1 MVIAVRC
8 PEEKCRKYQLVEDAD
23 RGKVVACLIC
33 KAAIRVPGTDPTGL
47 PKATPLPPAPST
59 APANLPRARPL

>member
-33 KAAIRVPGTDPTGL
+33 KASIRVPAAG
-47 PKATPLPPAPST
+47 ATPVQKAVPL
-59 APANLPRARPL
+59 PANLPTAKPL

>member
-33 KAAIRVPGTDPTGL
+33 KAAIRVPAAGAV
-47 PKATPLPPAPST
+47 PKAAPL
-59 APANLPRARPL
+59 PANLPKAKPL

>member
-33 KAAIRVPGTDPTGL
+33 KAPIRVPASDAPPV
-47 PKATPLPPAPST
+47 PKAAPL
-59 APANLPRARPL
+59 PANLPRAKPL

>member
-1 MVIAVRC
+1 MVLAVRC

-33 KAAIRVPGTDPTGL
+33 KASIRVPAGAGASPPTAI
-47 PKATPLPPAPST
+47 PMAKPLPPANP
-59 APANLPRARPL
+59 PRAKPL

>member
-1 MVIAVRC
+1 MVLAVRC

-33 KAAIRVPGTDPTGL
+33 KASIRVPAGGGSSPPPASIPMAKT
-47 PKATPLPPAPST
+47 LPPANP
-59 APANLPRARPL
+59 PRAKPV